1 MSKLNEIING
11 WANVVKDKIGT
22 LDPKLKLMAANRLLL
37 CNSCHMRVENTC
49 STKKVGINEIT
60 KKETNGCGCNISAKT
75 LSPESK
81 CPLSKW

>member
-11 WANVVKDKIGT
+11 WANVVKDRIGT
-22 LDPKLKLMAANRLLL
+22 LDPKLKLMAENRLIL
-37 CNSCHMRVENTC
+37 CNSCDMRVNNTC
-49 STKKVGINEIT
+49 STKKVGINIIT

-75 LSPESK
+75 LSPQSK

>member
-22 LDPKLKLMAANRLLL
+22 LDPKLKVIAENRLIL
-37 CNSCHMRVENTC
+37 CNLCDMRVNNTC
-49 STKKVGINEIT
+49 STKKVGINIIT
-60 KKETNGCGCNISAKT
+60 KKEVNGCGCNISAKT

>member
-22 LDPKLKLMAANRLLL
+22 LDPKLKVMAANRLLL
-37 CNSCHMRVENTC
+37 CNSCDMRVNNTC
-49 STKKVGINEIT
+49 STKKVGINIIT
-60 KKETNGCGCNISAKT
+60 KNETKGCGCNISAKT
-75 LSPESK
+75 LVPESE

>member
-22 LDPKLKLMAANRLLL
+22 LDPKLKVIAENRLLL
-37 CNSCHMRVENTC
+37 CNVCDMRVNNTC
-49 STKKVGINEIT
+49 STKKVGINIIT
-60 KKETNGCGCNISAKT
+60 KKETRGCGCNISAKT

>member
-11 WANVVKDKIGT
+11 WANVVKDRIGT
-22 LDPKLKLMAANRLLL
+22 LDPNIKQMAENRLLL
-37 CNSCHMRVENTC
+37 CNVCHMRINNTC
-49 STKKVGINEIT
+49 SPKNIGINEIT
-60 KKETNGCGCNISAKT
+60 KVETKGCGCNISAKT

>member
-22 LDPKLKLMAANRLLL
+22 LDPKLKLMAVNRLIL

-60 KKETNGCGCNISAKT
+60 KKETNGT
-75 LSPESK
+75 LQNCLVFVLNQPNTKE
-81 CPLSKW
+81 